1 MLNVPMTL
9 DFGPV
14 NTAPRSVIVFPVAAW
29 KDCLGEDWLNLGNGW
44 NGEKPGKAY
53 KFIRCITGALSHIPK
68 MFEKSWTEPL
78 LWGCDLLLRAPG
90 DSVNVG
96 RAFALAEGLPTDACI
111 YLYWSVLARHKFQLI
126 IKSRSLNQIEGTG
139 RQLSWQIT
147 KDVVLLDFFEVLFW
161 NLPPKMDEWAFS
173 LFSRARVLR
182 LSPIDTKRVDSNMP
196 RIVPAAWVEGSK
208 KTRLYSF
215 GGTQDVP
222 ELFFFFLSLLNAH
235 VIQSPKIRF
244 DVSIHWVSAAEPFL
258 GPFSRVVQSRRSVKR
273 DEKRRCRCCWC
284 WSDMRPTSSWCNTC
298 LQRLG

>member
-1 MLNVPMTL
+1 MDGTVKNPGRPTNSYAVS
-9 DFGPV
+9 PV
-14 NTAPRSVIVFPVAAW
+14 HFRTSPKCSKNHGRSLCCEA
-29 KDCLGEDWLNLGNGW
+29 
-44 NGEKPGKAY
+44 
-53 KFIRCITGALSHIPK
+53 
-68 MFEKSWTEPL
+68 
-78 LWGCDLLLRAPG
+78 CDLLLRAPG

-196 RIVPAAWVEGSK
+196 RIVPTAWVEGSK

-222 ELFFFFLSLLNAH
+222 ELFFFFVSFECTCNTESENSIWCIHLLS
-235 VIQSPKIRF
+235 I
-244 DVSIHWVSAAEPFL
+244 
-258 GPFSRVVQSRRSVKR
+258 
-273 DEKRRCRCCWC
+273 RCRTVS
-284 WSDMRPTSSWCNTC
+284 WSFQQGGSKSEVS
-298 LQRLG
+298 